1 MRLFLSLVSLLI
13 VAQAAAAAPPAE
25 TSADPTAP
33 YREAATK
40 RWEKTIQEMERRNE
54 SEPKVED
61 PILFI
66 GSSSIRLWE
75 PEKLAED
82 MAPFNT
88 LQRGYGGA
96 RYSDLAVFAERVIH
110 PHDFRAIVMFVA
122 NDISGSAADKT
133 PEEAARLAQHVID
146 VAREQKPDAPIFIV
160 EITPTPSR
168 ADVWDET
175 RKLNA
180 LLREMALTQPHTY
193 FIATADHYLDAEG
206 KARPDLFRADQLHQ
220 NEAGYEIWAQV
231 IKQKLDQVLGG
242 E

>member
-1 MRLFLSLVSLLI
+1 MPLFLSLLSLLI
-13 VAQAAAAAPPAE
+13 VAQVAAEAPAE
-25 TSADPTAP
+25 ATTDPTAP
-33 YREAATK
+33 YREAAIK
-40 RWEKTIQEMERRNE
+40 RWEKTIQEMEKRNE
-54 SEPKVED
+54 TEPKVEN

-75 PEKLAED
+75 PGKLAED
-82 MAPFNT
+82 MAPYAT

-96 RYSDLAVFAERVIH
+96 RYSDLAVFAERIIH

-122 NDISGSAADKT
+122 NDIAGSAVDKS
-133 PEEAARLAQHVID
+133 PEEAARLAQYVLD
-146 VAREQKPDAPIFIV
+146 KAREKKPEAPIFIV

-168 ADVWDET
+168 KAVWDET

-193 FIATADHYLDAEG
+193 FIATAEHYLDAEG
-206 KARPDLFRADQLHQ
+206 NARPDLFRADQLHQ
-220 NEAGYEIWAQV
+220 NEAGYEIWARV